1 MPELPEAKR
10 ARFVRDIGITPY
22 DADVLAATRALADY
36 FEAAVKAGAPGKT
49 AANWISTELLGRL
62 NESGKELSES
72 PVTPAG
78 LATLIGK
85 VESGEI
91 TVATG
96 KKVFVRM
103 FETGKAPAEVIAE
116 EGYAQISDT
125 GEIERIARAIVAKNG
140 DNVAK
145 YRSGNEGVFKF
156 FVGQVMR
163 ETRGQANP
171 QAVNDIL
178 KRILSE
184 S

>member
-1 MPELPEAKR
+1 MPA
-10 ARFVRDIGITPY
+10 
-22 DADVLAATRALADY
+22 VLAAARALADY
-36 FEAAVKAGAPGKT
+36 FEAAVKAGAPGESRSELDLHRT
-49 AANWISTELLGRL
+49 AAPPERC
-62 NESGKELSES
+62 GKDVSES
-72 PVTPAG
+72 PVTPGG
-78 LATLIGK
+78 LAALISK

-91 TVATG
+91 TGATG
-96 KKVFVRM
+96 KKVFARM
-103 FETGKAPAEVIAE
+103 FETGKTAAEIIAA
-116 EGYAQISDT
+116 EGYSQINDT
-125 GEIERIARAIVAKNG
+125 GEIERIARGIVAKNA